1 MLVQCETNVQTLP
14 PADVFNFLVNSPS
27 VIMAV
32 WEILATIGESVV
44 NIHSVSPYEAGNTI
58 LC

>member
-1 MLVQCETNVQTLP
+1 MLVQYETNVQTLP
-14 PADVFNFLVNSPS
+14 PANVINFLVNFSN

-32 WEILATIGESVV
+32 WETLAAMGESVV
-44 NIHSVSPYEAGNTI
+44 SMLSVFHYEVGNTP